1 MKKIF
6 SIFKIQIIIVLLA
19 FVACESNEDVLVG
32 TLSVVNEQATTSYN
46 YATLMCE
53 LQSNASIEEVYLHYA
68 TTSSFADEQTVA
80 MTLQEDG
87 SYLAMVE
94 SLLAG
99 TTYHVRYE
107 AANRYSS
114 LKTKHTS
121 TFQTVKYG
129 VPVLPLPTANKV
141 DYTAA
146 VIAAEV
152 TDDGGQTII
161 ERGVCF
167 DTQALP
173 TIEARVVKAGEGLG
187 AFTCEITDLEMGV
200 TYFVRAYAKNS
211 VGISYSQAI
220 SFTTLTTLP
229 QLITTEPTNVS
240 MFSALVGGD
249 VQKDNGYAITM
260 RGVCYSTSENP
271 TISDNY
277 VVRGS
282 ALGQYLCELTNLQAQ
297 TVYYA
302 RAFAT
307 NANGTS
313 YGNQVSFT
321 TLQAPEVFT
330 LSAQAVT
337 SHSALVGGGYTS
349 DGGTNITACGICYS
363 FTHYPTIDDMCV
375 AHAVSSSFE
384 CELSDLRPG
393 TVFYARA
400 YVTNEYGTAYG
411 NEITFTTLTN
421 IPVVNTLGITNQTAS
436 TVDVQAMVVSD
447 GGFAVT
453 KRGVCYSTNP
463 QPTIADNI
471 VTNDV
476 GIGSYTCTISKLQAG
491 TTYYV
496 RAFAT
501 NSEGTGYGEIK
512 EVKM

>member
-1 MKKIF
+1 M
-6 SIFKIQIIIVLLA
+6 A

-46 YATLMCE
+46 YATLMYE

-114 LKTKHTS
+114 LITKHTS

-173 TIEARVVKAGEGLG
+173 T
-187 AFTCEITDLEMGV
+187 
-200 TYFVRAYAKNS
+200 
-211 VGISYSQAI
+211 
-220 SFTTLTTLP
+220 
-229 QLITTEPTNVS
+229 
-240 MFSALVGGD
+240 
-249 VQKDNGYAITM
+249 
-260 RGVCYSTSENP
+260 
-271 TISDNY
+271 
-277 VVRGS
+277 
-282 ALGQYLCELTNLQAQ
+282 
-297 TVYYA
+297 
-302 RAFAT
+302 
-307 NANGTS
+307 
-313 YGNQVSFT
+313 
-321 TLQAPEVFT
+321 
-330 LSAQAVT
+330 
-337 SHSALVGGGYTS
+337 
-349 DGGTNITACGICYS
+349 
-363 FTHYPTIDDMCV
+363 
-375 AHAVSSSFE
+375 
-384 CELSDLRPG
+384 
-393 TVFYARA
+393 
-400 YVTNEYGTAYG
+400 
-411 NEITFTTLTN
+411 
-421 IPVVNTLGITNQTAS
+421 
-436 TVDVQAMVVSD
+436 
-447 GGFAVT
+447 
-453 KRGVCYSTNP
+453 
-463 QPTIADNI
+463 
-471 VTNDV
+471 
-476 GIGSYTCTISKLQAG
+476 
-491 TTYYV
+491 
-496 RAFAT
+496 